1 MNLAEALHKGFWLGF
16 LSADDL
22 NALTAK
28 RYGASQHL
36 TSTEHTESGFFDWE
50 APLIERYFRKG
61 SRILVA
67 SAGTGRE
74 ILALLDAGFSAD
86 GFECNPLLLE
96 AGRKL
101 FEQLGQSHSV
111 VFCEPDMVP
120 PGPRIYDGLIIGWGA
135 YTHIP
140 TRFRRVRF
148 LQALRGRTLPHSPL
162 MMSVFIRNESSRYSA
177 MTYRAGAIFRILFR
191 GRKEPLECGDDLE
204 FQLGEVEGLFDE
216 DGVATC
222 PGCVGKVKPDV
233 VLFGELL
240 PESAMSQARSLCDG
254 ADLLL
259 CIGSSLEVY
268 PVAQLPELTL
278 SSGGKLAILTQG
290 PTPFDRHAAVRMH
303 GERRR

>member
-1 MNLAEALHKGFWLGF
+1 VLASSTSLRTPGDHQHQTETTSQPRLPSPSFRTRCFEHADRWFHRLGKLAEALHCGFWLGF

-36 TSTEHTESGFFDWE
+36 TSTDHVEGGFFDWE

-67 SAGTGRE
+67 AAGTGRE
-74 ILALLDAGFSAD
+74 ILALRDAGFSAD

-101 FEQLGQSHSV
+101 LEQLGQSHSV
-111 VFCEPDMVP
+111 VSCEPDMVP
-120 PGPRIYDGLIIGWGA
+120 PGPRIYDGLIVGWSA

-140 TRFRRVRF
+140 TRVRRVRF

-191 GRKEPLECGDDLE
+191 GRKEPLERGDDLE
-204 FQLGEVEGLFDE
+204 FSHFRHRFTRDE
-216 DGVATC
+216 IEAELKAAGFRMLEYSEQGDAGVVAAIA
-222 PGCVGKVKPDV
+222 DDA
-233 VLFGELL
+233 L
-240 PESAMSQARSLCDG
+240 PERP
-254 ADLLL
+254 
-259 CIGSSLEVY
+259 I
-268 PVAQLPELTL
+268 P
-278 SSGGKLAILTQG
+278 
-290 PTPFDRHAAVRMH
+290 
-303 GERRR
+303 

>member
-1 MNLAEALHKGFWLGF
+1 VNLAEALHKGFWLGF

-67 SAGTGRE
+67 AAGTGRE

-120 PGPRIYDGLIIGWGA
+120 PGPRIYDGLIIGWSA

-140 TRFRRVRF
+140 TRLRRVRF

-191 GRKEPLECGDDLE
+191 GRKEPLQRGDDLE
-204 FQLGEVEGLFDE
+204 FSHFRHRFTRDE
-216 DGVATC
+216 IEA
-222 PGCVGKVKPDV
+222 
-233 VLFGELL
+233 ELQAAGFRMLDYSEQGDAGSLAAIADDAL
-240 PESAMSQARSLCDG
+240 PERPIPSTIWR
-254 ADLLL
+254 
-259 CIGSSLEVY
+259 
-268 PVAQLPELTL
+268 
-278 SSGGKLAILTQG
+278 
-290 PTPFDRHAAVRMH
+290 
-303 GERRR
+303 